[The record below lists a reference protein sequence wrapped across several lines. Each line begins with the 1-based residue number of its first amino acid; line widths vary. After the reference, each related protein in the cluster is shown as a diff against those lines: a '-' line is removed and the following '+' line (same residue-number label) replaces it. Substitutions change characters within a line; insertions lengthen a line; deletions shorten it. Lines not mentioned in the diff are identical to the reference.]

1 MNCKEVLNTLPS
13 NDVFVKGTLPSNDV
27 FVKGTLPS
35 NDVFVKGTLPSNDVF
50 VKGIN
55 ELPNEILILICK
67 HLNVLSLSKLQ
78 CTSKSLYKKIDDV
91 NKWYIIDNM
100 INADYYKLIP
110 KTKETFNNYRFC
122 IDWKEL
128 IIKKCTIMEE
138 VIEWIED
145 YSDIAIIS
153 IYQPF
158 SENLLEK
165 VYNKI
170 SYSCLLSHQVLPI
183 NILYNIVES
192 NQLSST
198 DWYYISS
205 KQKID
210 LVFIEKYFD
219 KIQWNP
225 LSQNINIINYKI
237 IEKYHDKLIWQEL
250 TKHGINEYIL
260 INFINYFDFICWS
273 NISQFSVLSNDF
285 IKTFLSFLDLDII
298 FRFQR
303 ISESLLI
310 SIVECFIADESYYF
324 ESIGLNQ
331 NLSKNFIIKYKDHLP
346 LKILIRNRN
355 ISRKLL
361 STIFII

>member
-1 MNCKEVLNTLPS
+1 MNCDVLNTLPS
-13 NDVFVKGTLPSNDV
+13 NDVFVKG
-27 FVKGTLPS
+27 
-35 NDVFVKGTLPSNDVF
+35 
-50 VKGIN
+50 IN
-55 ELPNEILILICK
+55 KLPNEIITSISK
-67 HLNVLSLSKLQ
+67 YLNVLSLSKLQ
-78 CTSKSLYKKIDDV
+78 CTSKSLYEKINSI

-128 IIKKCTIMEE
+128 IIQKCTIAEE

-145 YSDIAIIS
+145 YSDIVIIS
-153 IYQPF
+153 IYQNF
-158 SENLLEK
+158 SENLLGK

-183 NILYNIVES
+183 SILYNIIDCNE
-192 NQLSST
+192 LTST
-198 DWYYISS
+198 DWYYISL
-205 KQKID
+205 KQNID

-225 LSQNINIINYKI
+225 LSQNKNIINCKI
-237 IEKYHDKLIWQEL
+237 IDKYHDKLIWQEL

-260 INFINYFDFICWS
+260 INYITYFDFICWS
-273 NISQFSVLSNDF
+273 NISQYSILSDIF
-285 IKTFLSFLDLDII
+285 MKMFLTFLDLDII

-303 ISESLLI
+303 ISETFLI
-310 SIVECFIADESYYF
+310 SIVEKFIADESYYF

-331 NLSKNFIIKYKDHLP
+331 CLSKDFIIKFKEFLP
-346 LKILIRNRN
+346 LKTLVRNKN

-361 STIFII
+361 STIFT